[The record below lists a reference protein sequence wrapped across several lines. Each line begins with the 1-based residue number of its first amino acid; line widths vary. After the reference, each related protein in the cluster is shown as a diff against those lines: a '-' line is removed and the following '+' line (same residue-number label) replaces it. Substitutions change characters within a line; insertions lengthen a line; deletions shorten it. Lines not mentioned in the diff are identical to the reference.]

1 MYLVDIKRNGKPVYD
16 ARVNQSIDNYLV
28 NDLKLPGRGFMLYI
42 NRPSV
47 IIGKNQNVWAEVD
60 TDYLHENDIE
70 LVRRTSGGGA
80 VYHDLGNLV
89 FENILVDDTSHFN
102 DYAYFAEPVLK
113 ALQKL
118 GLDVSMKENSSDL
131 ILDGKKFSGMT
142 MFKNGNNLAAGGTVM
157 YDLNVDAAKHV
168 LTEDP
173 AEKDKKLGVA
183 SKRSQIINLKDF
195 LPNDMTIEDLRE
207 AILKEVFDVDSVDDI
222 ETYELNSQDWD
233 IIDKRLADEYGTD
246 EWNFGRNPGYD
257 RYFDSDLAN
266 GKMGINFS
274 IDTGFF
280 TRFKFNPFFKVEG
293 DLHAVEESLVGAA
306 ANEEGIK
313 AAVSVGHLKNIS
325 ESELTDFIVRS
336 LQDNEGLIS

>member
-28 NDLKLPGRGFMLYI
+28 NDLKLPGQGFMLYV

-89 FENILVDDTSHFN
+89 FENILVGDTSHFN
-102 DYAYFAEPVLK
+102 DYAYFAKPILT

-131 ILDGKKFSGMT
+131 ILNGKKFSGMT
-142 MFKNGNNLAAGGTVM
+142 MFKNGDNLAAGGTIM
-157 YDLNVDAAKHV
+157 YDLNVDAAQKV
-168 LTEDP
+168 LVEDQS
-173 AEKDKKLGVA
+173 EKDKKLGVA

-195 LPNDMTIEDLRE
+195 LPADMTMEDLRN
-207 AILKEVFDVDSVDDI
+207 AILKEVFNVDSVDDI
-222 ETYELNSQDWD
+222 ETYEFNSQDWD
-233 IIDKRLADEYGTD
+233 VIDKRLADEYGTD
-246 EWNFGRNPGYD
+246 EWNFGHNPGYD
-257 RYFDSDLAN
+257 RYFDADLAN

-274 IDTGFF
+274 IDTGVF
-280 TRFKFNPFFKVEG
+280 THFKFNPFFKVEG
-293 DLHAVEESLVGAA
+293 DLKAVEDALVGGAA
-306 ANEEGIK
+306 DGTGIR
-313 AAVSVGHLKNIS
+313 AAVSVGNLKNID
-325 ESELTDFIVRS
+325 EKQLTDFILRS
-336 LQDNEGLIS
+336 LQDNQGLIS